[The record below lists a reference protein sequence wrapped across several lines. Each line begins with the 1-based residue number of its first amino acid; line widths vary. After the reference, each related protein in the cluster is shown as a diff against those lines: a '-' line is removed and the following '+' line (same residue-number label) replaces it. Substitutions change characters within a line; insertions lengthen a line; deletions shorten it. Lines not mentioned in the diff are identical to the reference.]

1 MMDWSCV
8 STVTRNFAAKNVM
21 CYYIYVEL
29 AFHDVLLTCRL
40 FMCKRFILR
49 EGGGGR
55 HLRFVLGGI
64 EHFRLHFTYPLF
76 LNFVLL

>member
-29 AFHDVLLTCRL
+29 AFHDVHLTVVY
-40 FMCKRFILR
+40 MCKRLTLG
-49 EGGGGR
+49 EGGEK
-55 HLRFVLGGI
+55 GI
-64 EHFRLHFTYPLF
+64 YDCIRR
-76 LNFVLL
+76 

>member
-1 MMDWSCV
+1 MKFHGAD
-8 STVTRNFAAKNVM
+8 VM
-21 CYYIYVEL
+21 CYFVKVEL
-29 AFHDVLLTCRL
+29 VLHDVHLTCCL

-55 HLRFVLGGI
+55 HLRFVLGGS